1 MSAPSETQL
10 VTFQEWRL
18 RVRAARAQP
27 ARLLLLVHGWTGDE
41 NSMWVFVRGFPAD
54 SWIVAPRAPYV
65 TQPNGYSWR
74 VLDGRPGRPPGLQ
87 DLRPAAAD
95 LVALADAYA
104 ASNGI
109 DAHEFDA
116 IGFSQGAA
124 LVNVLA
130 LLYPARV
137 RRLGILAGFVPAGAE
152 SLVQNRP
159 LQGKPFF
166 VAHGT
171 QDEMVNIEEARRSI
185 QLLEQAG
192 ARVTFCQDEVAHK
205 VSANCLRAL
214 EAFWLG

>member
-1 MSAPSETQL
+1 MFAPSDTQ
-10 VTFQEWRL
+10 VITFQDWRL
-18 RVRAARAQP
+18 RVRASSALP
-27 ARLLLLVHGWTGDE
+27 ARLLLLLHGWTGDE
-41 NSMWVFVRGFPAD
+41 NSMWVFVRRFPAD
-54 SWIVAPRAPYV
+54 YWMVAPRAPYV
-65 TQPNGYSWR
+65 TQPSGYSWR
-74 VLDGRPGRPPGLQ
+74 ALDGRPDRPPVLE

-104 ASNGI
+104 AANGI
-109 DAHEFDA
+109 DSREFDA

-137 RRLGILAGFVPAGAE
+137 RRLGILAGFVPAGAD
-152 SLVQNRP
+152 SLVQNRT
-159 LQGKPFF
+159 LEGKPFF
-166 VAHGT
+166 VAHGN

-185 QLLEQAG
+185 QLLETAG
-192 ARVTFCQDEVAHK
+192 ARVTFCEDEVGHK